1 MTSKSQ
7 TFIRRFASTIA
18 LWILIAGSI
27 LSGNEIAFFVL
38 LVFLPLIGLQEYF
51 KMLRGAHIP
60 HHPLTGILTAAAFL
74 IGSFFYSR
82 AVGPDTSFD
91 FALAFIV
98 LFLLIVFSRQM
109 FIAIRDKEPLEATA
123 YTLFGLI
130 YIPWLFN
137 FLIKILFLF
146 PRDTEGL
153 LTGQYYILYL
163 LLVTKFTDMG
173 AYCFG
178 VLFGRHKFA
187 PHISPAKTWE
197 GIIGALFTAVAGS
210 YGLYLLI
217 PNKLSVLSWYDLPI
231 LGLLLGIVA
240 VVGDLAESII
250 KRSTNAKDSSRV
262 LPGIGGTLDLID
274 SILFTA
280 PVFFF
285 YLRFVAK
292 VGL

>member
-1 MTSKSQ
+1 MTSKGR
-7 TFIRRFASTIA
+7 TFIRRFASTIT
-18 LWILIAGSI
+18 LWVIILGSI
-27 LSGNEIAFFVL
+27 LSGNEIAFFCL
-38 LVFLPLIGLQEYF
+38 LTALPLVGLWEYF
-51 KMLRGAHIP
+51 NMLRGAGIP
-60 HHPLTGILTAAAFL
+60 HHPLTGMLTAAIFL
-74 IGSFFYSR
+74 AGSFLYSR
-82 AVGPDTSFD
+82 TVGPDDGFGFT
-91 FALAFIV
+91 LAVIV
-98 LFLLIVFSRQM
+98 LFLLIVFARQM

-130 YIPWLFN
+130 YIPWLYN
-137 FLIKILFLF
+137 FLIKLLFLF
-146 PRDTEGL
+146 PRDDTGA

-178 VLFGRHKFA
+178 VIFGRHKFA

-197 GIIGALFTAVAGS
+197 GILGALFTAIAGS

-217 PNKLSVLSWYDLPI
+217 PDKLAVLSWFDLPI
-231 LGLLLGIVA
+231 LGLLLGVVA
-240 VVGDLAESII
+240 IVGDLAESII
-250 KRSTNAKDSSRV
+250 KRSTNAKDSSHV

-274 SILFTA
+274 SVLFTA

-285 YLRFVAK
+285 YLRFVCG